1 MIRRLLAFVLL
12 AWLLG
17 FAWFALLLPQ
27 PLEAEKRTDTI
38 VVLTGGASA
47 LVGFGEFAANTLGR
61 PARVARPQAPT
72 GLPQG
77 VSSPAFSTVAG
88 LLAVAASGSGE
99 AAALRS
105 RDGLAGGYFERV
117 GEWLKTGFA

>member
-1 MIRRLLAFVLL
+1 MDKAGVIASAGER
-12 AWLLG
+12 
-17 FAWFALLLPQ
+17 
-27 PLEAEKRTDTI
+27 

-61 PARVARPQAPT
+61 PARVAGPQAPI

-77 VSSPAFSTVAG
+77 VSSPAFSIVAG
-88 LLAVAASGSGE
+88 LHAVAASGSGE
-99 AAALRS
+99 VPALRS
-105 RDGLAGGYFERV
+105 REAFGGGYFERV